1 MIKEKIKSAIASIGQ
16 AYANFLVDQLSKCP
30 SLDAYEYLM
39 GQAVL
44 LDYCMTEYLDIY
56 LD

>member
-1 MIKEKIKSAIASIGQ
+1 MIKSKIKSAIAYAGQ
-16 AYANFLVDQLSKCP
+16 AYANFLIDQLSSCK
-30 SLDAYEYLM
+30 SLDLYEYLM
-39 GQAVL
+39 YQAVL